1 MINHGGQNP
10 LEASRFGCN
19 VLHGPNIGNFTEIYN
34 FLKRNKMAQK
44 IRNQNEM
51 IYNLNKLFLKKSNS
65 KKIQKKLNFIGK
77 KILKETYEEISKKI
91 YK

>member
-1 MINHGGQNP
+1 
-10 LEASRFGCN
+10 
-19 VLHGPNIGNFTEIYN
+19 
-34 FLKRNKMAQK
+34 MAQK

-51 IYNLNKLFLKKSNS
+51 IYNLNKLFLKTSNS

-91 YK
+91 CK